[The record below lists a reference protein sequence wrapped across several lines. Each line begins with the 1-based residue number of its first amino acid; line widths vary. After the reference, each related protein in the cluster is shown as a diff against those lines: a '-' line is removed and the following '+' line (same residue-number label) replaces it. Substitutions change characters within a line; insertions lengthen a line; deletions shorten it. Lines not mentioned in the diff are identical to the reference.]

1 MHQTKKKGTWYGL
14 LQSRKGDA
22 ILIWDPVF
30 PAADKGKIWLY
41 NTNYGFM
48 VEYVEKILKPKVRGL
63 TGKALQRAKD
73 QYGPE
78 LMEIKSQYLE
88 EVTDEGN
95 PAGSVSEADKIVEVE
110 PEVADDDMDFDD
122 EFDEIEIQSCSED

>member
-1 MHQTKKKGTWYGL
+1 M

-30 PAADKGKIWLY
+30 PTADKGKVWLY
-41 NTNYGFM
+41 NTNYGCM
-48 VEYVEKILKPKVRGL
+48 VEYVEKILNPKVRDL

-78 LMEIKSQYLE
+78 LMEIKSRYME
-88 EVTDEGN
+88 EVPDEEN
-95 PAGSVSEADKIVEVE
+95 PAGSVSQASKIVEVE
-110 PEVADDDMDFDD
+110 PEVTADDLDFDD
-122 EFDEIEIQSCSED
+122 EFEEIEIQSCSQE

>member
-1 MHQTKKKGTWYGL
+1 M
-14 LQSRKGDA
+14 
-22 ILIWDPVF
+22 
-30 PAADKGKIWLY
+30 Y

-48 VEYVEKILKPKVRGL
+48 VEYVEKILKPKVRDL

-95 PAGSVSEADKIVEVE
+95 PAGSVSEANKIVEVE